1 MMEPVVL
8 ILHLIIHLSS
18 DATFAS
24 SPLPV
29 ITIFE
34 VDPTSQYN
42 FHLLRLAQH
51 LEYPRL

>member
-1 MMEPVVL
+1 MMEPFVPML
-8 ILHLIIHLSS
+8 YLIIHLFS

-34 VDPTSQYN
+34 VDLTSQYN
-42 FHLLRLAQH
+42 SNLLRLAQH